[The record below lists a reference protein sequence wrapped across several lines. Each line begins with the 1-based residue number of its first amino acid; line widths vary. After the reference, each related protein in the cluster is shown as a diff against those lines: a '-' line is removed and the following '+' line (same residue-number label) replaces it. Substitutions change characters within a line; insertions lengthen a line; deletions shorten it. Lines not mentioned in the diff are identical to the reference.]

1 MYNTTHRLWNVQHTT
16 THYSTLQHT
25 ATHCNT
31 LQQAT
36 TCYIL
41 IRYTATY
48 YCGCCNTLQHVCVAC
63 CSMLQCVA
71 VRCSV
76 EDMSR
81 VVKSRIRCKTPLTY
95 CNMLQH
101 PATHTIRLNWMDDM
115 AQVEQIATHC
125 NMLQHTATC
134 CNTLQ
139 YIAASNE
146 CYVAGGGEYPKATA
160 T

>member
-1 MYNTTHRLWNVQHTT
+1 
-16 THYSTLQHT
+16 
-25 ATHCNT
+25 
-31 LQQAT
+31 
-36 TCYIL
+36 
-41 IRYTATY
+41 
-48 YCGCCNTLQHVCVAC
+48 
-63 CSMLQCVA
+63 
-71 VRCSV
+71 
-76 EDMSR
+76 
-81 VVKSRIRCKTPLTY
+81 
-95 CNMLQH
+95 
-101 PATHTIRLNWMDDM
+101 MDDM